1 MEAGQQT
8 KEFVDRYLKKSTANA
23 IIMGGN
29 FNTPPIL
36 KPGEPYKV
44 IRQFMNNACKE
55 FTWIKFHLFKEC
67 LGPKFTIYGNLR
79 NSFSYMYDPIIQDY
93 IFYKSIHSGSI
104 TFANWF
110 ELPSFQKEVS
120 ITLSDH

>member
-1 MEAGQQT
+1 MYIPTYLLTELWMEADQQT
-8 KEFVDRYLKKSTANA
+8 KEFVDRYLKKSTADA

-44 IRQFMNNACKE
+44 IRQFMNNAWEE

-67 LGPKFTIYGNLR
+67 LGSKFAMYGNLR
-79 NSFSYMYDPIIQDY
+79 N
-93 IFYKSIHSGSI
+93 
-104 TFANWF
+104 
-110 ELPSFQKEVS
+110 
-120 ITLSDH
+120 